1 MRVSSVYRYARGPGI
16 DRPTVD
22 GFPNYHYLTASVD
35 GVKALLE
42 SGINPVREVKAADGI
57 RRPVIGIRSSP
68 WKAGTEATP
77 WHDVFDLEHGRVRY
91 FGDHKI
97 STPGPLGSTTGNAA
111 LLAAWELHRGY
122 SRADRLLAAPLMI
135 FRAVRANGAVKGYVQ
150 FCGVVIIEGVD
161 RVVQHDP
168 QSGLDFPNYVFE
180 LVVVDTS
187 READEVD
194 WRWID
199 DRRDPSLSLEQTL
212 RFAPA
217 AWREWVAEG
226 TPALSKIRRKSAVRA
241 ELPATGPRSTTSVDF
256 DDGLFALITQ
266 AVCPGQV
273 IKTLG
278 KARPNRI
285 VSIDRD
291 GLRVETDKSVREG
304 QGPQLVPAWMVI
316 AAWQHLTEHGRLS
329 QSELLD
335 NLNVKRSA
343 FVCALLAHFPGVEVG
358 EGGNII
364 LRLATRARD
373 DFDLHE
379 LTWPTVRESNDPGAR
394 PYTATGRAGK
404 VNVRHFRR
412 AMTHAMDVDG
422 LIWSFFPSAEEAKAH
437 VDRKI
442 ADGYDAMVVPAKL
455 YDPSERP
462 LPRPEGRGLRPTPG
476 VGGDLASWQGSAI
489 YAARLNGLFDTV
501 RLTDGSHY
509 TSEDVA
515 ETLQADG
522 LAVHPDSIA
531 RLRAGTAARPAEGLS
546 FALAFFFNV
555 DPDYFFD
562 QLEDDPAEEDP
573 ASAAEVVWLPT
584 NAAPDFQLSQ
594 TQFVRVLAGLTQ
606 ATSRYLEAQTVDAD
620 QPIAS
625 RLALI
630 ITDAGV
636 LLLESMSD
644 EVLVPVRLVKRI
656 MTTWAET
663 NPADNGTESDYQWA
677 ADTFRMSSA

>member
-1 MRVSSVYRYARGPGI
+1 MRVTSVYRYARGPGI

-22 GFPNYHYLTASVD
+22 GFPNYHHLTASVD

-111 LLAAWELHRGY
+111 LLEAWTLHRGY
-122 SRADRLLAAPLMI
+122 SRADRLLATPLMI

-161 RVVQHDP
+161 RVVQRDP
-168 QSGLDFPNYVFE
+168 QTGLDFPNYVFD

-226 TPALSKIRRKSAVRA
+226 TPDLSKIRRRKAVPVADLRSADR
-241 ELPATGPRSTTSVDF
+241 RSPTSSDF
-256 DDGLFALITQ
+256 DDDVFSLINQ

-291 GLRVETDKSVREG
+291 GLRVETDRSIREG
-304 QGPQLVPAWMVI
+304 EGPQLVPAWMVN
-316 AAWQHLTEHGRLS
+316 AAWQHLSKHGRLS

-335 NLNVKRSA
+335 DLNVKRSA

-358 EGGNII
+358 EDGNIV
-364 LRLATRARD
+364 LRLASRARD
-373 DFDLHE
+373 DFDLSE
-379 LTWPTVRESNDPGAR
+379 LIWPTVRESSDSGAR

-404 VNVRHFRR
+404 VNVRHFRQ

-437 VDRKI
+437 VGRKI
-442 ADGYDAMVVPAKL
+442 AEGYDAMVVPAKL
-455 YDPSERP
+455 YVPSERP

-476 VGGDLASWQGSAI
+476 GGGDLASWQGSAI
-489 YAARLNGLFDTV
+489 YAARLNDLFDTV
-501 RLTDGSHY
+501 RSADGTHH

-515 ETLQADG
+515 QALQADG

-531 RLRAGTAARPAEGLS
+531 RLRAGTAARPSDGLS
-546 FALAFFFNV
+546 FALAFFFDV

-562 QLEDDPAEEDP
+562 QSEEDR
-573 ASAAEVVWLPT
+573 AERDPTSVADGALLSVNVVS
-584 NAAPDFQLSQ
+584 DFQLSQ

-606 ATSRYLEAQTVDAD
+606 ATSRCLEAQTAN
-620 QPIAS
+620 QPIVS

-636 LLLESMSD
+636 LMLESMSG
-644 EVLVPVRLVKRI
+644 EVLVPTRLVERI
-656 MTTWAET
+656 MNTWAET